1 MNEYRKVLPKFI
13 LFTLMV
19 ILTFFSCAH
28 KKAYKKAL
36 ELEKSGQYVQ
46 AAEKDLEA
54 LDKKSDFTDAKEHL
68 QIIAP
73 KAYEELLGRA
83 GNYERNQNWIEAINS
98 WNHLNTLLTRFQ
110 RHGVYLSTINVGE
123 RLTHAKDNGLRF
135 YYNNAQQYFLA
146 GDYNRAITAYKNVHQ
161 IAGFYLDTKDKLRQA
176 HIRLGD
182 QGLARKEFET
192 AVNYYTAAREYSDDI
207 MRTNQNIAEAYYQW
221 AEDFSIKENY
231 REATEKFETC
241 LQIVQ
246 NYRDAEQKRKYNY
259 EKAVRRVAIMPFGN
273 ATPFGMQYSNLLTE
287 ELINDCIKKQL
298 KYASFMTR
306 SHLDQI
312 MEEHKLA
319 MAGLVD
325 PSKASEIGKLE
336 GIHYFI
342 TGNVTQISEQTSPS
356 SFVEKTHEKD
366 ALFVVS
372 FTEALAYGLL
382 KNPGSQGADIVC
394 GEGQSLG
401 IPRSFGGPALGML
414 ASRKKYMRSLPGRLV
429 GQTKDLDGKR
439 GFVLTLATR
448 EQHIR
453 REKATSNICT
463 NNSLCALAA
472 AMYMASVGGTGIR
485 ELASLNHDK
494 AEYLKSKLKK
504 AGFRIRFDSP
514 TFNEF
519 VVELHKGFGATYERL
534 LEKEIVAGLSL
545 APYFPELANHYLL
558 CVTETTSKDDM
569 DVLVREVKS

>member
-1 MNEYRKVLPKFI
+1 MNEYCKTLPKFI

-19 ILTFFSCAH
+19 TMTFFGCAH

-83 GNYERNQNWIEAINS
+83 ENYERNQNWIEAINS
-98 WNHLNTLLTRFQ
+98 WNHMNTLLTRFQ
-110 RHGVYLSTINVGE
+110 RHGVYLTTINVGE
-123 RLTHAKDNGLRF
+123 HLTRAKANGLKF

-146 GDYNRAITAYKNVHQ
+146 GDYHRSITAYKNVHK

-182 QGLARKEFET
+182 QSLARKEFEA

-221 AEDFSIKENY
+221 AGDLSIKENY

-241 LQIVQ
+241 LQIVP

-259 EKAVRRVAIMPFGN
+259 EKAVRRVAVMPFGN
-273 ATPFGMQYSNLLTE
+273 ATPYGMQYSNLLTE

-312 MEEHKLA
+312 LEEHKLA

-356 SFVEKTHEKD
+356 SFVEKTHEKTYTEKD
-366 ALFVVS
+366 TAGNDITKTHTIYYREYKKSRTVLIAASFQIVEVETGKYVAGDNYSEKFIDEAIWVRYQGSIYDLPKETQKLINGRSEPKSGDILINDGMRQIANKMSQKIVS
-372 FTEALAYGLL
+372 FL
-382 KNPGSQGADIVC
+382 Q
-394 GEGQSLG
+394 
-401 IPRSFGGPALGML
+401 
-414 ASRKKYMRSLPGRLV
+414 
-429 GQTKDLDGKR
+429 
-439 GFVLTLATR
+439 
-448 EQHIR
+448 
-453 REKATSNICT
+453 
-463 NNSLCALAA
+463 
-472 AMYMASVGGTGIR
+472 
-485 ELASLNHDK
+485 
-494 AEYLKSKLKK
+494 
-504 AGFRIRFDSP
+504 
-514 TFNEF
+514 
-519 VVELHKGFGATYERL
+519 
-534 LEKEIVAGLSL
+534 
-545 APYFPELANHYLL
+545 
-558 CVTETTSKDDM
+558 
-569 DVLVREVKS
+569 